1 MNNLNN
7 GILTIEGIEVKQ
19 DTNLDFLEKSFV
31 TNPNFEVRKSQS
43 DEAATVGSLRPI
55 QLGSKKF
62 SIRISFEKHNTRNM
76 LKS

>member
-31 TNPNFEVRKSQS
+31 TTPNFEVRKRQS
-43 DEAATVGSLRPI
+43 DKATVGSLRPI
-55 QLGSKKF
+55 QLGSKNF
-62 SIRISFEKHNTRNM
+62 C
-76 LKS
+76 